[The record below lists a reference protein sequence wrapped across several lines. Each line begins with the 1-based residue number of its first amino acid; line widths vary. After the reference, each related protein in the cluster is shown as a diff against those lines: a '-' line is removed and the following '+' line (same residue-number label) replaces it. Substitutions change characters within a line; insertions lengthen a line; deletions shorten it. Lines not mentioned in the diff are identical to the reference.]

1 MASNI
6 LPLFPLHTVLFPEGD
21 LSLRVFETRYIDM
34 VRDCLRRQS
43 PFGVCL
49 IREGSEVGAPAMPY
63 EVGTS
68 ALIIDTGMRV
78 EGLLG
83 IYTRGQRRFR
93 IRGMETRPDRLVLAE
108 VEWLDEGPARVP
120 PPEPMR
126 RLLASLLEVETAPP
140 VGPMSDARWVVYRL
154 AERLPLRLVERQAVL
169 EAAGLDEALVV
180 IEEAARR
187 LGLWREGA

>member
-1 MASNI
+1 MSTTI

-21 LSLRVFETRYIDM
+21 LSLRIFETRYIDM
-34 VRDCLRRQS
+34 VRDCLRQQS

-49 IREGSEVGAPAMPY
+49 IREGSEVGEPAMPY
-63 EVGTS
+63 AVGTS
-68 ALIIDTGMRV
+68 ALIVDTGMRA

-93 IRGMETRPDRLVLAE
+93 IRGLKVRPDRLLLAE
-108 VEWLDEGPARVP
+108 IEWLDEEPAREP

-126 RLLASLLEVETAPP
+126 RLLASLLEVESAPP

-154 AERLPLRLVERQAVL
+154 AERLPLRLTERQAVL
-169 EAAGLDEALVV
+169 EAARLEEALVV
-180 IEEAARR
+180 VEEVARR
-187 LGLWREGA
+187 LGLWAEGL